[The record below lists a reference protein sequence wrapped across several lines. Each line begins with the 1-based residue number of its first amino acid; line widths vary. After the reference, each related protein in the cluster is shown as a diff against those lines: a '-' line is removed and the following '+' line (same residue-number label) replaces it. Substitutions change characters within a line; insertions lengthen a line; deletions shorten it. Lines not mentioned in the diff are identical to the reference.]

1 MSEAPGTATTVPM
14 QSAHE
19 SFPTPSGRLLAGQ
32 VAVVTG
38 GARGIGLAVTKALA
52 REGATVAIVARDA
65 ERGRAVAA
73 ELAEGGA
80 RATVHAADVQS
91 GEAVATALQE
101 VLKAHGRLDILVN
114 NSGVTRDGLLL
125 RMTDEQWT
133 EVLDTNLR
141 GAFYCCRAAAKT
153 MVRARYGR
161 IVNIASVVGVTG
173 NPGQANY
180 VAAKAGLI
188 GMTKALA
195 LELAVR
201 GITVNAVAPGFI
213 QTAMTDA
220 LGDEQR
226 GSLLERI
233 PLGRLGTVEDVAEIV
248 AFLVSPRA
256 AYVTGQVWR
265 VDGGMV
271 TA

>member
-1 MSEAPGTATTVPM
+1 MSGTAATVPTH
-14 QSAHE
+14 SAQE
-19 SFPTPSGRLLAGQ
+19 SFLTPAGRLLAGQ
-32 VAVVTG
+32 VAIVTG
-38 GARGIGLAVTKALA
+38 GARGIGLAISKALA
-52 REGATVAIVARDA
+52 REGAAVAIVSRDA

-73 ELAEGGA
+73 ELMQGGA
-80 RATVHAADVQS
+80 PATMHVADLQS
-91 GEAVATALQE
+91 SEAVQAAFQE

-161 IVNIASVVGVTG
+161 IVNVASVVGVTG

-226 GSLLERI
+226 RSLLERI

-256 AYVTGQVWR
+256 AYVTGQVWL